1 MLVGRRE
8 KPKTKREDKNMLNFC
23 PFCASENI
31 DPTNVEPKY
40 STVVCHDCGRVF
52 EIKTTGNISE

>member
-1 MLVGRRE
+1 
-8 KPKTKREDKNMLNFC
+8 MLNFC